1 MQLKIY
7 IDLKKEELQLPIN
20 YNHILQGI
28 IYSSL
33 SKDSKY
39 QTLLH
44 NFGITELS
52 NFKLFTFSSLC
63 GKHYVEN
70 KKITF
75 VEKIFWEIRSVDSYF
90 IFLLYEYF
98 KSNGITFGKR
108 VVYPQL
114 NIENKIIREESITIK
129 MNSPICIPQKLED
142 NKINYLSPRD
152 DDFEKYVNN
161 NFIKKYSSYYNT
173 EPNINL
179 EITNIELSHKDKM
192 VTSLKG
198 TYITAWKGK
207 YILTSSPDYLTFLY
221 NSGLGAKNSQGFGLF
236 EITEST
242 SS

>member
-7 IDLKKEELQLPIN
+7 IDLKNEQLQLPIN

-63 GKHYVEN
+63 GKHYIEN
-70 KKITF
+70 KTITF

-90 IFLLYEYF
+90 IFLLYEHF
-98 KSNGITFGKR
+98 KTNGITFGKR
-108 VVYPQL
+108 AVYPQL
-114 NIENKIIREESITIK
+114 NIENKIIREESIAIK

-221 NSGLGAKNSQGFGLF
+221 NSGLGTKNSQGFGLF
-236 EITEST
+236 ELTEST
-242 SS
+242 SF